1 MIVEIDKSIFVPAD
15 GGNSFKEL
23 QALLDVINM
32 ENRYRLKISNPSI
45 FDSLYFQELSPT
57 DQQIVIEGLDATV
70 NESLKTDRLVK
81 SDGAKYSQEPIYDAK
96 EGYVFL
102 SSPVSIWV
110 ENSLNDSPFVRTIIR
125 CMRPDIPLNDWI
137 KWNWLTF
144 DNAGGC
150 SNAQNVLEEKLKEK
164 VGKSKMLRCFI
175 LLDSDKTWPDEVVT
189 KYDQFLEFC
198 NQNGFVYHVLHKRA
212 MENYMPDAVFDE
224 FRNNLTNSWID
235 AYLHLTPEQKDY
247 INIAE
252 GFNANIHDKNHRN
265 QGRIGRQYMDTEV
278 QQFYSSV
285 SDINYERL
293 EQGLNIGNFK
303 TTFPRKFEES
313 PSVHARALLA
323 RTSHQSCGN
332 ELQVIVDKILKLA

>member
-175 LLDSDKTWPDEVVT
+175 LLDSDKTWPDEIVT

-323 RTSHQSCGN
+323 RTSHQSYGN
-332 ELQVIVDKILKLA
+332 ELEVIVDKILKLA